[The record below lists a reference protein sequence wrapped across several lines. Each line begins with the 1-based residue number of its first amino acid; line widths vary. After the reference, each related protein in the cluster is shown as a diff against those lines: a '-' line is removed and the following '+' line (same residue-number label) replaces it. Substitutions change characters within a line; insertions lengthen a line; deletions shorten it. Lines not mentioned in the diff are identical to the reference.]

1 MLTKS
6 QRKCLLF
13 IQDYLHAH
21 GGVAPSFNDITAALN
36 LRSKSHAHKLLK
48 ALEERGAIRRLPFR
62 ARAME
67 VLQPVAYKTMA
78 FVFDDETKEL
88 RRIETAR

>member
-13 IQDYLHAH
+13 IQDYIHAS
-21 GGVAPSFNDITAALN
+21 GGVAPSFIDIMAALK
-36 LRSKSHAHKLLK
+36 LRNRSNVHRLLTV
-48 ALEERGAIRRLPFR
+48 LEERGAIRRLPHR

-78 FVFDDETKEL
+78 FVFDDETKKL